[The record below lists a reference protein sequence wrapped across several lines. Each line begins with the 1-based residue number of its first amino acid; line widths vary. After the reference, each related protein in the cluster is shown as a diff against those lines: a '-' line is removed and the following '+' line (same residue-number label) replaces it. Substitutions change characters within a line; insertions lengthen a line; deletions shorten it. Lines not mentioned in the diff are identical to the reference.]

1 MTEPTTPPS
10 IEPPPLRDPEPELT
24 AEAPPPK
31 PPPPVGRTRRR
42 LITAFVVACVLHLPF
57 TPVLPLFRTLRT
69 VAAIKDEKKD
79 WDYDDK
85 ADLSVPIELL
95 EPPKAKSDEGA
106 DAFTVPTDVKRD
118 PAAKTAER
126 AGAPDPE
133 KAAEAK
139 AAQARAEQAAE
150 AKAAQE
156 KAEKAAQA
164 EKDKKADEAAK
175 ALKDKEADQAKPEV
189 KFAQAEGGPEKPE
202 DAAEASLAGKK
213 SDKDD
218 PTVKPDGD
226 KPTDKR
232 VVGLSGKLNDKIV
245 GKPNVTLAVWFS
257 QLRDTPAEALV
268 APLFACN
275 AEWRWFADRGVTPLR
290 DLDGVMMTGPQLSDS
305 SKLTVA
311 VQHRLK
317 SSEVQTVVTSL
328 VAASGPRGTFL
339 EDDVARIVFQ
349 HKDRVVFPHQ
359 TQMVFVAPP
368 VGWETI
374 RGMKG
379 PLSLPPADGRAFS
392 LTLQNPSRPLKKLG
406 LRMSDK
412 LTEMKLDVFANPDGG
427 ADVQIDFEA
436 ATAESAAVEAKGVN
450 EVFAQSIA
458 DVAQLAQVAKAP
470 GALGAQAQAALTFP
484 TPSFDAVDKRI
495 TGTMHFAPAEAQGL
509 LGLVSK
515 LVCAKRKPAPAP
527 KAPAKK

>member
-1 MTEPTTPPS
+1 
-10 IEPPPLRDPEPELT
+10 
-24 AEAPPPK
+24 
-31 PPPPVGRTRRR
+31 
-42 LITAFVVACVLHLPF
+42 VLHLPF

-95 EPPKAKSDEGA
+95 EAPKPKADEGA
-106 DAFTVPTDVKRD
+106 DSFTVPTDVKRD
-118 PAAKTAER
+118 PAAKAPGAQGAEAAEAEKKR
-126 AGAPDPE
+126 EQAAAEKVAQE
-133 KAAEAK
+133 KAAK
-139 AAQARAEQAAE
+139 QQ
-150 AKAAQE
+150 
-156 KAEKAAQA
+156 AEKAAQVA
-164 EKDKKADEAAK
+164 KDKQADEAAK
-175 ALKDKEADQAKPEV
+175 ALKDKELDKSKPEV
-189 KFAQAEGGPEKPE
+189 KFAQGESEPEPPE
-202 DAAEASLAGKK
+202 DGAEASLAGKK
-213 SDKDD
+213 SKQDD
-218 PTVKPDGD
+218 PSVKPDGD

-232 VVGLSGKLNDKIV
+232 VVGLSGKLNEKIV

-257 QLRDTPAEALV
+257 QLRGSPAEALV

-317 SSEVQTVVTSL
+317 SSEVQTVVASL
-328 VAASGPRGTFL
+328 VTASGPRGAFL

-368 VGWETI
+368 VGWESI
-374 RGMKG
+374 RAMKG

-436 ATAESAAVEAKGVN
+436 ATAASAAVEVKGVN

-458 DVAQLAQVAKAP
+458 DIAQLAQVAKAP
-470 GALGAQAQAALTFP
+470 GALGAQAQAALSFP

-495 TGTMHFAPAEAQGL
+495 TGTMHFAPAESQGL

-515 LVCAKRKPAPAP
+515 LVCAKRKAPPAA
-527 KAPAKK
+527 KAPTKK